1 MCVDKGENFVY
12 TGGGDNSVRRWNLS
26 DGVENDKMEDTKS
39 LDLQVSM
46 SLLFTFICLKTKVSC
61 YLV

>member
-26 DGVENDKMEDTKS
+26 HGEENDKMENTKS
-39 LDLQVSM
+39 LDLQVSVP
-46 SLLFTFICLKTKVSC
+46 LLFAFICSKERC
-61 YLV
+61 